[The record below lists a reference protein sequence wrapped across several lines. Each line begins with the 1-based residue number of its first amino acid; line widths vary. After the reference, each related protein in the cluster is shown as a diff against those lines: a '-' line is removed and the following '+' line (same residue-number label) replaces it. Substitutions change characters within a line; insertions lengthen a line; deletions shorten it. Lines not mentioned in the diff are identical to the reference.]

1 MFYLDRGGLAAAAP
15 TALSACKNAYKRHG
29 RSSRLRET
37 RANLIYISFYNGFE
51 ALSVRIQP
59 WPSGCHL
66 GPPGSFLGPFL
77 ELLGSR
83 LGPHEML

>member
-1 MFYLDRGGLAAAAP
+1 MFYLDRGGLAVAAP

-51 ALSVRIQP
+51 ASIGQNPALAL
-59 WPSGCHL
+59 WM
-66 GPPGSFLGPFL
+66 PPGTTWEFSGSLFGASWEPF
-77 ELLGSR
+77 GTS
-83 LGPHEML
+83 

>member
-1 MFYLDRGGLAAAAP
+1 MFYLDRGGLPSAARP
-15 TALSACKNAYKRHG
+15 PSEACKNAYKRHG

-37 RANLIYISFYNGFE
+37 RANLIYISFYNGE